1 MSGFDLSA
9 FRGAAL
15 APRQAVVSVPE
26 LAHWY
31 PDGPAEWTVRGLT
44 GDEIARANEG
54 VSKAALVAS
63 AVEALAAGSAAR
75 SEQVEAMR
83 GILGIG
89 TDTPAD
95 LVKRQQHLVFGSV
108 CPVLDLADAV
118 KLFRDYP
125 VVAYQLTNK
134 ILELTGLGADP
145 GKAPHSTP
153 TAESPSP

>member
-1 MSGFDLSA
+1 MSGFDMSA

-15 APRQAVVSVPE
+15 APRQAVVQVPE
-26 LAHWY
+26 LAAWFE
-31 PDGPAEWTVRGLT
+31 GPAEWTVRGLT
-44 GDEIARANEG
+44 GDEIARANDG

-75 SEQVEAMR
+75 AEQVEAMR

-89 TDTPAD
+89 TDTPPD
-95 LVKRQQHLVFGSV
+95 LVKRLEHLVFGSV
-108 CPVLDLADAV
+108 APEIDREIAV
-118 KLFRDYP
+118 RLFAAYP